1 MQSVMHSDRNVR
13 QAMRLLASVCKRIC
27 EGALEAGDRVPV
39 QKEWSRQLKV
49 SLAAARLGMSVLA
62 DLEIVQVRNK
72 RGTFVSTEARES
84 IASGFER
91 LARSHAWQ
99 SDCLSRVTPI
109 LAGYAAMR
117 AAISFR
123 AREHVKLA
131 DALSEL
137 YRASRHPKEYCL
149 YELEFQRIVAA
160 SVRSPILCSLLE
172 RNASA
177 ICLRSWELKATP
189 ELLHWSAQQY
199 RGIFWAIREGEP
211 QDACQRMQRYVK
223 AAVTAESEHQRR
235 DPAWMPRAVRGRR
248 AEIMLGSGFA
258 V

>member
-1 MQSVMHSDRNVR
+1 MHSDRNVR
-13 QAMRLLASVCKRIC
+13 HALRLLASVCKRIG

-49 SLAAARLGMSVLA
+49 PLAAARLGMSILA
-62 DLEIVQVRNK
+62 DLEIVQVRSK
-72 RGTFVSTEARES
+72 RGTFVSPEAKES
-84 IASGFER
+84 ITSGFER
-91 LARSHAWQ
+91 LTRSHAWR
-99 SDCLSRVTPI
+99 SDCLSRVAPI

-123 AREHVKLA
+123 TREHARLA

-149 YELEFQRIVAA
+149 HELEFQRIVAA
-160 SVRSPILCSLLE
+160 SVRNPILCNLLE
-172 RNASA
+172 NNASA
-177 ICLRSWELKATP
+177 ICLRSWELEARP
-189 ELLHWSAQQY
+189 ELLTWSAQQY
-199 RGIFWAIREGEP
+199 RGIFWAIRDGES

-223 AAVTAESEHQRR
+223 TAVAEESEHKEH
-235 DPAWMPRAVRGRR
+235 DPARMTEPVRGRR
-248 AEIMLGSGFA
+248 AEIMLGSKFA